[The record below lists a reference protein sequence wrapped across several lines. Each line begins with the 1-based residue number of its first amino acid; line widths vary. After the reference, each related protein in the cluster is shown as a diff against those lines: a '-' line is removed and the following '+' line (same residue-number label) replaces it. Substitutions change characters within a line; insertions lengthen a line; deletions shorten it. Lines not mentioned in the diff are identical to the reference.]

1 MNEQR
6 YSCTAAAKC
15 GSCTFLHVPYKEQLT
30 QKQKTVEKLLGR
42 YGKVQPVIGMEDPR
56 YYRNKVHHAFSYSRK
71 TGPIH
76 GSYQEDS
83 HKVVMVKDCLLEDQI
98 SQKIIDTVC
107 SLLPSFK
114 ITVYNEDTGFGLL
127 RHILVRRGFT
137 TGEIMVVLVAA
148 SPVFPSKN
156 NFVKAL
162 RKIHP
167 EITSVVLNINSKRT
181 SMVLGERNITLYGPG
196 FITDILCRKRFR
208 ISPSSF
214 YQVNPVQ
221 TEKLY
226 TEAIRMAGLTRTDT
240 VLDAYCGIGTIGMAA
255 SGYCKEVCGVELNPE
270 AVRDARTNAKVNG
283 VRNIRFIAGD
293 AGEFMERQAAEGTR
307 SDVVFMD
314 PPRAGSDERFL
325 RSLMRM
331 GPDRVVYISCN
342 PETLARDLRILT
354 KGKYTVQKIQPVDMF
369 PFCDHI
375 ECVSLLQRISWR
387 L

>member
-1 MNEQR
+1 M
-6 YSCTAAAKC
+6 
-15 GSCTFLHVPYKEQLT
+15 HVPYKEQLT

-127 RHILVRRGFT
+127 RHVLVRRGFT

-162 RKIHP
+162 RKIYP
-167 EITSVVLNINSKRT
+167 EITTVVLNINSKRT

-226 TEAIRMAGLTRTDT
+226 TEAIRMAGLTSADT

-270 AVRDARTNAKVNG
+270 AVRDARTNAKING
-283 VRNIRFIAGD
+283 VKNIRFIAGD
-293 AGEFMERQAAEGTR
+293 AGEFMEQQAAGRDPERCRFHGSAQSRQRRTIPAFPDAHGSGQSSLYLLQSGNTGKRSAYTDKRKIYGTE
-307 SDVVFMD
+307 D
-314 PPRAGSDERFL
+314 PTRGHVPIL
-325 RSLMRM
+325 RSR
-331 GPDRVVYISCN
+331 
-342 PETLARDLRILT
+342 
-354 KGKYTVQKIQPVDMF
+354 
-369 PFCDHI
+369 
-375 ECVSLLQRISWR
+375 
-387 L
+387 

>member
-1 MNEQR
+1 
-6 YSCTAAAKC
+6 
-15 GSCTFLHVPYKEQLT
+15 
-30 QKQKTVEKLLGR
+30 
-42 YGKVQPVIGMEDPR
+42 
-56 YYRNKVHHAFSYSRK
+56 
-71 TGPIH
+71 
-76 GSYQEDS
+76 
-83 HKVVMVKDCLLEDQI
+83 
-98 SQKIIDTVC
+98 
-107 SLLPSFK
+107 
-114 ITVYNEDTGFGLL
+114 
-127 RHILVRRGFT
+127 
-137 TGEIMVVLVAA
+137 
-148 SPVFPSKN
+148 
-156 NFVKAL
+156 
-162 RKIHP
+162 
-167 EITSVVLNINSKRT
+167 
-181 SMVLGERNITLYGPG
+181 MVLGERNMTLYGPD

-226 TEAIRMAGLTRTDT
+226 TEAIRMAGLTSADT

-283 VRNIRFIAGD
+283 VKNIRFIAGD
-293 AGEFMERQAAEGTR
+293 AGEFMEQQAAGGTR

-369 PFCDHI
+369 PFCDHV